1 MVDVEIGVS
10 FVDSGE
16 QLKEVYKFLDDSTI
30 EVIAKVENQF
40 GVENLDS
47 IVENSFGILIDRGDL
62 SRQIPVGKIPFFNG
76 GLSLFPKVKLN
87 LFLSQRI
94 Y

>member
-1 MVDVEIGVS
+1 MDVGHFALSFVSDEKAVEIFRKKIGN
-10 FVDSGE
+10 DSYLISKIECLSG
-16 QLKEVYKFLDDSTI
+16 LK
-30 EVIAKVENQF
+30 
-40 GVENLDS
+40 NLQAIIGRTDAL
-47 IVENSFGILIDRGDL
+47 LIDRGDL